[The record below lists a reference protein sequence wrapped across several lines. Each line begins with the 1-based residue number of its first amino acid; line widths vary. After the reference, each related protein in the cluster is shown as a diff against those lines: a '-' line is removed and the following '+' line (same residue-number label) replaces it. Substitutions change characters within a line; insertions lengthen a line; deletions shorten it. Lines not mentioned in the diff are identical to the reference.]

1 MGTIKNFL
9 QYNKQF
15 VYLYKIRNKNILRY
29 EERSIVPGKVN
40 LHYWRRRS
48 GEDNIGDYL
57 SCVVVDFMKEYYDLN
72 DDTTRKTKHLYAI
85 GSILQAGRQNATVW
99 GSGFLDPL
107 THGLSKYMKYF
118 RKLDIRIVRGPNTR
132 KHLLELGYKCPEI
145 YGDPAILMPL
155 IYKGCCVDKTREY
168 TVVKHY
174 TDETPSEYSLNILT
188 NDYKTFIDTILES
201 KLVISSSLHGIILA
215 EAYGVPAILY
225 KPDNAQTTLFKF
237 EDYYFSTNRFEFP
250 VAKSIEEALTLTP
263 CALPELSEIQNNLIK
278 TFPKDLWGK

>member
-1 MGTIKNFL
+1 MSKIKNFIKFTGEL
-9 QYNKQF
+9 LH
-15 VYLYKIRNKNILRY
+15 LYRIRNKCILRD
-29 EERSIVPGKVN
+29 ERFSIKNGKVN
-40 LHYWRRRS
+40 LHYWKFGRKS
-48 GEDNIGDYL
+48 ENLGDYL
-57 SCVVVDFMKEYYDLN
+57 SSVVVDFMKEYYAL
-72 DDTTRKTKHLYAI
+72 DDSYSCKTKHLYAI

-107 THGLSKYMKYF
+107 THRLSKYMKYF

-132 KHLLELGYKCPEI
+132 KHLLKLGYKCPEI

-168 TVVKHY
+168 TVIKHY
-174 TDETPSEYSLNILT
+174 TDVTPSEYSLNILT

>member
-1 MGTIKNFL
+1 MSKIKNYIKFTGEL
-9 QYNKQF
+9 LH
-15 VYLYKIRNKNILRY
+15 LYRIRNKCILRD
-29 EERSIVPGKVN
+29 ERFSIKNGKVN
-40 LHYWRRRS
+40 LHYWKFGRKS
-48 GEDNIGDYL
+48 ENLGDYL
-57 SCVVVDFMKEYYDLN
+57 SSVVVDFMKEYYAL
-72 DDTTRKTKHLYAI
+72 DDSYSCKTKHLYAI

-107 THGLSKYMKYF
+107 THRLSKYMKYF

-132 KHLLELGYKCPEI
+132 KHLLKLGYKCPEI
-145 YGDPAILMPL
+145 
-155 IYKGCCVDKTREY
+155 
-168 TVVKHY
+168 
-174 TDETPSEYSLNILT
+174 
-188 NDYKTFIDTILES
+188 
-201 KLVISSSLHGIILA
+201 
-215 EAYGVPAILY
+215 YGVPAILY